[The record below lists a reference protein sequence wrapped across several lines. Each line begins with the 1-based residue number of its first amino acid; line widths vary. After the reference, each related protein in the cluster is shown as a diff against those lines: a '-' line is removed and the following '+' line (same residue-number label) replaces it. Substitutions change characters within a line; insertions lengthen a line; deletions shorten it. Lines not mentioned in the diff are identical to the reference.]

1 MTETSNLPEE
11 IKSRRRKCSQRER
24 DKSGAEKQEE
34 TRVAE
39 GKREELGR
47 TDQVTQRQ
55 LWFRCSRR
63 AEMRVKRSDRN
74 TQRAWKKRRDAKPGE
89 IRLLTAGETEE
100 DRSWQQNSRRR
111 TEERKRENTRGW
123 RTSRGGGKTAD
134 LSQKQPGDEEKAT
147 AGEKQRGGK
156 ETGRRRQKS

>member
-55 LWFRCSRR
+55 L
-63 AEMRVKRSDRN
+63 
-74 TQRAWKKRRDAKPGE
+74 
-89 IRLLTAGETEE
+89 
-100 DRSWQQNSRRR
+100 
-111 TEERKRENTRGW
+111 
-123 RTSRGGGKTAD
+123 
-134 LSQKQPGDEEKAT
+134 
-147 AGEKQRGGK
+147 
-156 ETGRRRQKS
+156 